1 MNQIRLLQTGYN
13 GAAFNMGLDEAVMQA
28 AKPGLPVLR
37 LYGWKPPAVSI
48 GYFQSMRDEVD
59 VDACGKSGVDVVR
72 RVTGGGA
79 VFHDAELTYSFIT
92 REYPQNVKE
101 SYELVCGAVIAGLA
115 ELGVQSSF
123 VPLNDIVSGGKKI
136 SGNAQTRKN
145 GVLLQ
150 HGTILLEVDVDRM
163 FSLLKVPSEKMRD
176 KLVAN
181 VKERVTGIHKVFEE
195 TSVAVQHGFS
205 STMQASLAPDEPSAE
220 ELAMAESLAKTKYSA
235 DSWNFL
241 R

>member
-1 MNQIRLLQTGYN
+1 MNKVRLLQTGYN
-13 GAAFNMGLDEAVMQA
+13 RAAFNMGLDEAVMQTVE
-28 AKPGLPVLR
+28 PGLPVLR

-59 VDACGKSGVDVVR
+59 VDACRASGVDIVR

-92 REYPQNVKE
+92 REHPQNVKE
-101 SYELVCGAVIAGLA
+101 SYELICGAVIAGLA
-115 ELGVQSSF
+115 TIGVQSSF

-150 HGTILLEVDVDRM
+150 HGTILLEVGVDRM
-163 FSLLKVPSEKMRD
+163 FSLLKVPSEKIRD
-176 KLVAN
+176 KIVAN
-181 VKERVTGIHKVFEE
+181 VKERVTGIHKEFVE
-195 TSVAVQHGFS
+195 TSKAIQGGFASTFQS
-205 STMQASLAPDEPSAE
+205 SLEQGEPSSSE
-220 ELAMAESLAKTKYSA
+220 IKLAKNLANTKYSA